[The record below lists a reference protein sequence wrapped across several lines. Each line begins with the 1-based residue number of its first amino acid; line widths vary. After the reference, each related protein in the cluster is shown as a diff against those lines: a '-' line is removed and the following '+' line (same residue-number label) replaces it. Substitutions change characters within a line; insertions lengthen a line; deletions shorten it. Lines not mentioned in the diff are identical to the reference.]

1 MPNPEKT
8 ELGGNRMPI
17 EGKISS
23 MRSLAGTVI
32 KLKTVVSALAVMA
45 LLVITAAPAVAG
57 NKSSEWNR
65 LNPGGSQATSGHER
79 LTCREADQSWS
90 CDYDIVPE
98 SGFTWGPDTGTF
110 TGANVTRHWT
120 CPEWFGEVCAHVVA
134 VYAGIAVFHHPV
146 DHPSIF
152 RQEYVVTNINGE
164 AILFV
169 HFVDFGFACPWFRT
183 FAEALAA
190 NPTYDFDC
198 LTP

>member
-1 MPNPEKT
+1 
-8 ELGGNRMPI
+8 
-17 EGKISS
+17 
-23 MRSLAGTVI
+23 MRSQAGTVP
-32 KLKTVVSALAVMA
+32 KTKTVVSALAVMA
-45 LLVITAAPAVAG
+45 LLVLTAAPAFAG
-57 NKSSEWNR
+57 NKTYEWNR

-79 LTCREADQSWS
+79 LTCRETAQSWS
-90 CDYDIVPE
+90 CDYESVPE

-110 TGANVTRHWT
+110 AGANVTRHWT

-134 VYAGIAVFHHPV
+134 VYAGVAVFHHPV
-146 DHPSIF
+146 DRPSIF
-152 RQEYVVTNINGE
+152 RQEYIVTDINGE